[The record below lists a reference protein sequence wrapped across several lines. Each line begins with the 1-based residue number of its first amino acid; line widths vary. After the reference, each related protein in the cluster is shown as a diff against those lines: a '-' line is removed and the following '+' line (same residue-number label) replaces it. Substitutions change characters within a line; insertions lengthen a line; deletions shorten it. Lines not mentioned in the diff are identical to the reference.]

1 MKKKILV
8 LSVAISLILATSA
21 YSQFLL
27 NDRFDSFNSDL
38 WNDYSR
44 LGGSA
49 SVENGYLKLT
59 AQEGTPV
66 SAGVVSSK
74 FNISGNYDIQVDFS
88 LAVFNAGFSD
98 AGFVLN
104 AMDGSYQMVMYRS
117 WEVNNSQPY
126 ISYWRLDGGVQNV
139 GVIPTSD
146 QSGKFRFLREG
157 NQIGSYFWG
166 ESGWIPIIT
175 DYLPGGISSPVTVDM
190 IASNGGDYGSSPYV
204 EDNYDNFYVHA
215 SRISGVDESYIIAQP
230 EPGTI
235 ILLGSG
241 LLGLGAFNYVR
252 RRK

>member
-1 MKKKILV
+1 MKKKITV
-8 LSVAISLILATSA
+8 LSLVIVFLLTIPG
-21 YSQFLL
+21 YSQFILR
-27 NDRFDSFNSDL
+27 DAFDSFNTDL
-38 WNDYSR
+38 WNDYSH

-59 AQEGTPV
+59 AQQGTPV

-74 FNISGNYDIQVDFS
+74 FNISGDYDIQVDFS

-104 AMDGSYQMVMYRS
+104 SMDGSYQMVMYRS

-126 ISYWRLDGGVQNV
+126 ISYLRLNGVVQKEGGFL
-139 GVIPTSD
+139 TSD
-146 QSGKFRFLREG
+146 MSGKFRFLRDG
-157 NQIGSYFWG
+157 NQIGSYYWRDN
-166 ESGWIPIIT
+166 EWLPIFT
-175 DYLPGGISSPVTVDM
+175 DNLPVNVTSPVKIDL
-190 IASNGGDYGSSPYV
+190 IASNGAYYGNSPYV

-215 SRISGVDESYIIAQP
+215 SRISGVNESYIIAQP

-252 RRK
+252 RKK